1 MARRLAPVLRGEVQV
16 RDRILRVARPVTV
29 RSGGLIAV
37 PADRAPMHLAVHA
50 VATGSHETD
59 VPVTPGHSLS
69 EVTET
74 VDPVPMHAPV
84 VTAQRIADPARRT
97 LAATVAYWAP
107 AREVKSAT
115 KWTTGTV
122 VPVRH
127 VTVPLALL
135 TPDVL
140 RDMRARNVHLDAQP
154 ARVRTVDRPV
164 VRTVVTHV
172 MQENPAPTPTD
183 DRAPRRAGREA
194 GRVIGHALHRDGAEQ
209 HGLRENSHR
218 KS

>member
-1 MARRLAPVLRGEVQV
+1 MQV
-16 RDRILRVARPVTV
+16 RDRILRVALPVTV
-29 RSGGLIAV
+29 RSDGLTAV
-37 PADRAPMHLAVHA
+37 PAELAPMRLAVHA

-74 VDPVPMHAPV
+74 VVPVPMHAPV
-84 VTAQRIADPARRT
+84 VTAQRIVDPARRI

-115 KWTTGTV
+115 KRTTGTV

-127 VTVPLALL
+127 VTVPIVPRM
-135 TPDVL
+135 PDVL
-140 RDMRARNVHLDAQP
+140 RDMRAMNVHLDAQP
-154 ARVRTVDRPV
+154 ARVRAGDRPV

-194 GRVIGHALHRDGAEQ
+194 DRVIGRALHRVGAEQ